1 MNSVILYIS
10 IGCVFSF
17 IFKLV
22 QDFVFNKE
30 PTKIDNLTGFDL
42 IVLTATWPYWF
53 IKFICSY
60 LKGFFETK

>member
-53 IKFICSY
+53 VKFTFSY
-60 LKGFFETK
+60 LKGIFETK